1 MGLGDDECTTRRG
14 CQTILHQLL
23 IRLLIR
29 LGLDRSV
36 SSLSETAKLLKP
48 QGFHSSEVLYYACRL
63 RERKTLSYILK
74 SIILAIVKASNMRI
88 SYIEFAQQHQV
99 SVQI

>member
-1 MGLGDDECTTRRG
+1 MA
-14 CQTILHQLL
+14 
-23 IRLLIR
+23 
-29 LGLDRSV
+29 
-36 SSLSETAKLLKP
+36 SSIVAPVGINLWFFLNYDYS
-48 QGFHSSEVLYYACRL
+48 SSEVLYYACRL